1 MGEDDNLAGC
11 GFFDKP
17 VRHLF
22 APLMIEGC
30 HRVIEHQRRVM
41 LGRRQFGEERGES
54 DAGLLTLAQAHMDLR
69 TEERRVG
76 NECDRTCSSRWTPTY
91 QKNTESYDGQ

>member
-22 APLMIEGC
+22 APAMIEGC
-30 HRVIEHQRRVM
+30 HRVIEHQLRFM

-54 DAGLLTLAQAHMDLR
+54 DAGLLTLAQDNMDLGS
-69 TEERRVG
+69 RVG
-76 NECDRTCSSRWTPTY
+76 TEDRKRTSPNSSQSCAYRMPSSAYNIQT
-91 QKNTESYDGQ
+91 